1 MSRLNRLYSPPELGA
16 PGKRQAHDRH
26 RDLTLAGLFVLLMA
40 GVVVALLLLLAP
52 GLFGGYNL
60 RAYFLDADG
69 LDSGIEVMQEG
80 FTIGRVRALEPVFQH
95 DPDRGECPRPSA
107 ARKRAPE
114 LPCFRVMLNIQQA
127 WPVPADS
134 VAQLASAGLLRG
146 NIIRI
151 VPGISAATLS
161 PDSAIPTIERA
172 PDLSMQLTAAL
183 AQAQQT
189 LDESIRPALMR
200 LQERLQGVLAM
211 FGEQLDNGEVGADL
225 GQGLGA
231 VLDNL
236 VQLSADIEQ
245 SVDPQ
250 QIQAILGAVQRLSDN
265 LATLSATLPA
275 RTDDIQDAVARY
287 GTLADELRG
296 LVESSRPSVE
306 GSLDD
311 VHYILQALSAAL
323 TPILANIEHASRHL
337 SALAR
342 ELREEPASLLRGR
355 KQEDQAPWFER

>member
-40 GVVVALLLLLAP
+40 GVVGSTLLLLVP
-52 GLFGGYNL
+52 GLFGGYSL

-80 FTIGRVRALEPVFQH
+80 FTIGQVRALEPVFQH
-95 DPDRGECPRPSA
+95 DPDRDDCPQPSA
-107 ARKRAPE
+107 ERAPE

-134 VAQLASAGLLRG
+134 VAQLASAGLLQG

-151 VPGISAATLS
+151 VPGTSAATLS

-172 PDLSMQLTAAL
+172 PDLGMQITAAL

-189 LDESIRPALMR
+189 LDESIRPALIR
-200 LQERLQGVLAM
+200 LQERLQGLLAM
-211 FGEQLDNGEVGADL
+211 FGEQAEDGELGADL
-225 GQGLGA
+225 GQGLGS

-245 SVDPQ
+245 SIDPQ
-250 QIQAILGAVQRLSDN
+250 QIQTILSTVQRLSDN
-265 LATLSATLPA
+265 LATVSSTLPA
-275 RTDDIQDAVARY
+275 RTDDIQAAVARY
-287 GTLADELRG
+287 GALADELRG
-296 LVESSRPSVE
+296 LVETSRPNVE

-311 VHYILQALSAAL
+311 VQYVLQELSATL
-323 TPILANIEHASRHL
+323 TPILANIENASRNL

-342 ELREEPASLLRGR
+342 ELREQPTSLLRGR
-355 KQEDQAPWFER
+355 EQEDQAPWFER